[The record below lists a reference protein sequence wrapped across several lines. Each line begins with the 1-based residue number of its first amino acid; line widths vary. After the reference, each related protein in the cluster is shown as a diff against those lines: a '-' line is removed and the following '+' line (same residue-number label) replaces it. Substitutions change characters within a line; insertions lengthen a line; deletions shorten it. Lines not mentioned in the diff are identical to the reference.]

1 MPDIRPVS
9 DLRNNF
15 KEIENVIRQTN
26 QPIFLTSNGRASMVL
41 LSNEAYDQLMRQ
53 ISGQPDPEEI
63 KEEELKLEQILN
75 FSRLL
80 KNLMKANDLTA
91 EQLSAATEIPV
102 DTLNDFLAGELLP
115 TDGEIEKLATPL
127 NVSRSTLLA
136 FVEPKEGKWNKGVQ
150 KALLKILEKIV
161 ED

>member
-15 KEIENVIRQTN
+15 KEIEKTIRQTN

-53 ISGQPDPEEI
+53 VSGQPEPEV
-63 KEEELKLEQILN
+63 KEEDLREEQAL

-80 KNLMKANDLTA
+80 KNLMKANDLTV
-91 EQLSAATEIPV
+91 EQVSEATGINV
-102 DTLNDFLAGELLP
+102 DTLNDFLTGELLP
-115 TDGEIEKLATPL
+115 TDDQIEKLAPPIECQ
-127 NVSRSTLLA
+127 SEHLA
-136 FVEPKEGKWNKGVQ
+136 GFCGTQDG
-150 KALLKILEKIV
+150 
-161 ED
+161 